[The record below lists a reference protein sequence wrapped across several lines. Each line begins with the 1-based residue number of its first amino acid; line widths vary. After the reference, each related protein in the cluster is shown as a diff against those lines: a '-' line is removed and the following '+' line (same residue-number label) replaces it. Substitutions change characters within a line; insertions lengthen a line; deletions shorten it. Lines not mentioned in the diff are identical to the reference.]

1 MTPERR
7 DIPDWARQ
15 ERAEDLSWIQENL
28 DVFDFAARLAY
39 QGSGRGAI
47 VVDTTIEP
55 IPGVGHPFGYFS
67 QEQIDEYDDED
78 TTRMVGEYDPEQEF
92 VLVLLKEE
100 GRTSTY
106 RVRPQ
111 WQSEGEEGPDRS

>member
-1 MTPERR
+1 MPTPENKR
-7 DIPDWARQ
+7 IPDWARR
-15 ERAEDLSWIQENL
+15 ERAEDLAWIQENL

-39 QGSGRGAI
+39 EGAGRGAI
-47 VVDTTIEP
+47 VVDTTVQP
-55 IPGVGHPFGYFS
+55 APGGGHPFAYFS
-67 QEQIDEYDDED
+67 QEQIEEYEDED
-78 TTRMVGEYDPEQEF
+78 TTRMVKEYEPEQEF

-111 WQSEGEEGPDRS
+111 WRGGDEERAK